1 MRSGNGENMKQ
12 GRLLVLLGICL
23 TAAAILLVPRY
34 VNSAEARTE
43 EAEKA
48 EDSTELAEQ
57 TVPVP
62 LFLKQRLTGKKTK
75 QEKTEQKENMQELPE
90 TSEAEET
97 QPVNTE
103 SLWTSVYHELI
114 YENGISEETLLC
126 MALAEAED
134 RELKL
139 LSETGDHLVT
149 YAGHRF
155 IISDEEYQVL
165 VRIVAAEA
173 PSEDVLGMML
183 VANVVL
189 NRVISEDFPD
199 TISAVVFQKNQF
211 APTSDG
217 YYWRA
222 EVTDQVIEAVE
233 RVLAG
238 EDESQGALYFME
250 RARARA
256 ASIRWFDR
264 DLQFLFKHGCH
275 EFFKDKQK

>member
-1 MRSGNGENMKQ
+1 MKQ
-12 GRLLVLLGICL
+12 GRLLGLLLGICL
-23 TAAAILLVPRY
+23 LAAAVIFVPHY
-34 VNSAEARTE
+34 SNSAEAGTE
-43 EAEKA
+43 ET
-48 EDSTELAEQ
+48 EDNTELIEQ
-57 TVPVP
+57 TIPVP
-62 LFLKQRLTGKKTK
+62 LFLKQRLADKKTRQRETK
-75 QEKTEQKENMQELPE
+75 QRE
-90 TSEAEET
+90 TKQGEPDQSVSEEER

-103 SLWTSVYHELI
+103 SLWTAVYHELI
-114 YENGISEETLLC
+114 YQNGISEETLIC

-149 YAGHRF
+149 YAGQRF
-155 IISDEEYQVL
+155 IISDEDYQVL
-165 VRIVAAEA
+165 LRIVAAEA
-173 PSEDVLGMML
+173 PSEDVVGMML
-183 VANVVL
+183 VANVVM
-189 NRVISEDFPD
+189 NRVISGDFPD
-199 TISAVVFQKNQF
+199 TIPAVVFQKNQF
-211 APTSDG
+211 APTADG

-264 DLQFLFKHGCH
+264 DLQFLFQHGCH
-275 EFFKDKQK
+275 EFFKEKQE